1 MKYTVIILAGGKGK
15 RIKKFTTKKPKPL
28 VEIFN
33 KPFIEYQI
41 DLIKKQKYKKII
53 ISVGHYGNQI
63 INFLK
68 KKKFKDLNITFS
80 KDGQKALGTGGA
92 LKKIFKNNKGNFI
105 ILYGDS
111 YLPIDL
117 EKVQTKFIHS
127 KKDALLTIY
136 KNQNRFDKS
145 NIKIKNRKILYDKH
159 NPDKSMNYIDYGLSV
174 LKSNVIQNYCKKKKF
189 DLSDVFMKLCLD
201 QKIAYYIV
209 KKRFYE
215 IGSYKGINDFKNY
228 IINKKNV
235 R

>member
-145 NIKIKNRKILYDKH
+145 NIKIKNRKIL
-159 NPDKSMNYIDYGLSV
+159 
-174 LKSNVIQNYCKKKKF
+174 
-189 DLSDVFMKLCLD
+189 
-201 QKIAYYIV
+201 
-209 KKRFYE
+209 
-215 IGSYKGINDFKNY
+215 
-228 IINKKNV
+228 
-235 R
+235 